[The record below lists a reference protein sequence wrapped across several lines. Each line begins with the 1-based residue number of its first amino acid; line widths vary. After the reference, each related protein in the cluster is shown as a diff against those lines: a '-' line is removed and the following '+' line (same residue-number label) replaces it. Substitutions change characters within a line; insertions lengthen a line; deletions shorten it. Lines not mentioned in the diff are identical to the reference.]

1 MENVRQILVMRT
13 RYPDPATGGTR
24 KLRQGKLIA
33 QGAHAAMAFLSQH
46 FREGQSLNA
55 EERAWIEGKFTKI
68 CVGVETEEE
77 LLAVFEAAKD
87 AGLTVHLI
95 TDAGDTEFHGVPTRT
110 CLAVGPHAAEKLA
123 PITGHLTLL

>member
-1 MENVRQILVMRT
+1 
-13 RYPDPATGGTR
+13 
-24 KLRQGKLIA
+24 
-33 QGAHAAMAFLSQH
+33 MAFLSERLLQ
-46 FREGQSLNA
+46 ELPLT
-55 EERAWIEGKFTKI
+55 EEEKLWMTGRFTKI

-77 LLAVFEAAKD
+77 LLSVFAVAKN

-110 CLAVGPHAAEKLA
+110 CLAVGPHTAEKLA